1 MICLNKNE
9 QGAELL
15 TGYLAKTL
23 DAAGMAEVD
32 RHIQECAECRGL
44 VSVWEKLDEFA
55 APEVTPGFDARL
67 YARMASEESRRPWW
81 RRLLWRPAVPLVAAG
96 ALVGLGLLMVP
107 RTPDASK
114 TSGTVE
120 IEQVAQAL
128 DDMEL
133 LTSLD
138 R

>member
-9 QGAELL
+9 QGGELL

-32 RHIQECAECRGL
+32 RHIQDCAECRGL

-55 APEVTPGFDARL
+55 APDVTAGFDARL
-67 YARMASEESRRPWW
+67 YARIAAEDARRPWW

-96 ALVGLGLLMVP
+96 ALVGLGLLMV
-107 RTPDASK
+107 RTPEATKQINQMD
-114 TSGTVE
+114 
-120 IEQVAQAL
+120 IEQVAQAV
-128 DDMEL
+128 DDMDL
-133 LTSLD
+133 LTPIAQ
-138 R
+138 

>member
-32 RHIQECAECRGL
+32 RHIQDCAECRGL

-55 APEVTPGFDARL
+55 APEVTAGFDARL
-67 YARMASEESRRPWW
+67 YARIAAEDAHQPWW

-96 ALVGLGLLMVP
+96 ALLGLGLLMVP
-107 RTPDASK
+107 GTPDAAK
-114 TSGTVE
+114 QANQMD
-120 IEQVAQAL
+120 IEQVAQAV
-128 DDMEL
+128 DDMDL
-133 LTSLD
+133 LTPISQ
-138 R
+138 

>member
-32 RHIQECAECRGL
+32 RHVQECAECRGL
-44 VSVWEKLDEFA
+44 VSVWERLDEFT

-67 YARMASEESRRPWW
+67 YARIAAEGVRRPWW

-107 RTPDASK
+107 RAKDVANPAS
-114 TSGTVE
+114 TVE

-128 DDMEL
+128 DDMDL

>member
-32 RHIQECAECRGL
+32 RHIQDCAECRGL

-67 YARMASEESRRPWW
+67 YARIAAEDANRPWW

-107 RTPDASK
+107 RSPNAGKQANTTD
-114 TSGTVE
+114 
-120 IEQVAQAL
+120 IEQVAQAV
-128 DDMEL
+128 DDMDL
-133 LTSLD
+133 LTPIAE
-138 R
+138 

>member
-1 MICLNKNE
+1 MICLTKNE

-32 RHIQECAECRGL
+32 RHIQDCAECRGL
-44 VSVWEKLDEFA
+44 LSVWEKLDEFT
-55 APEVTPGFDARL
+55 APEVTAGFDARL
-67 YARMASEESRRPWW
+67 YARIAAEDADRPWW

-107 RTPDASK
+107 RTPNVATQPNQMD
-114 TSGTVE
+114 
-120 IEQVAQAL
+120 IEQVAQAVDDL
-128 DDMEL
+128 DL
-133 LTSLD
+133 LTPIAQ
-138 R
+138 

>member
-32 RHIQECAECRGL
+32 RHIQDCAECRGL

-55 APEVTPGFDARL
+55 APEVTAGFDARL
-67 YARMASEESRRPWW
+67 YARIAEEDARRPWW
-81 RRLLWRPAVPLVAAG
+81 RRLLWRPAVPLIAAG
-96 ALVGLGLLMVP
+96 ALVGLGLFMVP
-107 RTPDASK
+107 RTPDVAK
-114 TSGTVE
+114 QANQMD
-120 IEQVAQAL
+120 IEQVAQAV
-128 DDMEL
+128 DDMDL
-133 LTSLD
+133 LTPISQ
-138 R
+138 